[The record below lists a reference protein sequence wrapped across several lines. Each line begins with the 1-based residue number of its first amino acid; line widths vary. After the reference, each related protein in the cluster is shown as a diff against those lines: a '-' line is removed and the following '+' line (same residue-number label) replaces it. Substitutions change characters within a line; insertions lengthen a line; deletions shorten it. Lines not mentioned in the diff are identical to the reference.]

1 MSSPMSGPGCI
12 RASAADR
19 VVVAMS
25 GGVDSSVAAALLAE
39 TGAETIGVTMR
50 LSASG
55 SRCCSLEDAD
65 DARRVAEKLG
75 IRFFVANYA
84 ETFGREVIDAFA
96 DDYLAGRTPIPCIA
110 CNKRFKFDHLL
121 DRAKIFGA
129 TRVATGHYARI
140 VREPGTERVRLLRAV
155 NREKDQSYFLFPL
168 SQTQLRAAEFP
179 IGEMSKEEVRE
190 RARALGLGTAEK
202 PESQEICF
210 VPDGDYAKVV
220 ERLRPE
226 AATARGP
233 IVDLSGRVLGEHR
246 GIHRFTVGQR
256 HGLGIASNRRLYV
269 VRLEPDRQRVIVGD
283 ATDLD
288 RRLARVEQVH
298 WIAGVPPERPLEVRV
313 QIRHRHRA
321 APALVRPLGSDAAE
335 IEFAEPV
342 RAVAP
347 GQAAVFYDAERDEEL
362 LGGGWLAADRALPLA
377 STNASTSASTSASAR
392 EGGA

>member
-1 MSSPMSGPGCI
+1 
-12 RASAADR
+12 
-19 VVVAMS
+19 
-25 GGVDSSVAAALLAE
+25 
-39 TGAETIGVTMR
+39 
-50 LSASG
+50 
-55 SRCCSLEDAD
+55 
-65 DARRVAEKLG
+65 
-75 IRFFVANYA
+75 
-84 ETFGREVIDAFA
+84 
-96 DDYLAGRTPIPCIA
+96 
-110 CNKRFKFDHLL
+110 
-121 DRAKIFGA
+121 
-129 TRVATGHYARI
+129 
-140 VREPGTERVRLLRAV
+140 V

-210 VPDGDYAKVV
+210 VPDGDYAKGV